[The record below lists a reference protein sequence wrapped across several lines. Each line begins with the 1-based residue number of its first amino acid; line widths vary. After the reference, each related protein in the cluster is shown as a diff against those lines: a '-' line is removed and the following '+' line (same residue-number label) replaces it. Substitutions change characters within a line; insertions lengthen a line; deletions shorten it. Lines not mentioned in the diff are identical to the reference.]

1 MVVFFVIIEK
11 KMIKEVE
18 NVKEMVEKL
27 FFAYK
32 RGEINKYSEASILH
46 AGYYIL
52 EYDKFLQK
60 KPKAFI
66 TLLEEMPLHVFA
78 YYLSQLCIMDD
89 EYIDDY
95 PTLLNKRE
103 SLRIHDLAIKV
114 KEWLKKENYVI
125 SAIPIGETA
134 VVVSVKKQQMKY
146 NNSHDFLLHMSH
158 NGVMVTE
165 LMSEFRE
172 EVRKKDG
179 NFEKHKELLRNSL
192 HTFQQLNKLRLFFI
206 S

>member
-1 MVVFFVIIEK
+1 
-11 KMIKEVE
+11 MIKEVE

-27 FFAYK
+27 FFTYK

-52 EYDKFLQK
+52 EYDQFLK
-60 KPKAFI
+60 RKPKAFI
-66 TLLEEMPLHVFA
+66 TLLEEMPLHAFA
-78 YYLSQLCIMDD
+78 YYLSQLYIMDD
-89 EYIDDY
+89 EYIDEF
-95 PTLLNKRE
+95 PTLVHKRE
-103 SLRIHDLAIKV
+103 SLHIHDLAIKV
-114 KEWLKKENYVI
+114 KEWLKKEDYVT

-158 NGVMVTE
+158 NGVSITE

-172 EVRKKDG
+172 DVRKKDR
-179 NFEKHKELLRNSL
+179 NFEKHKELLRDSL
-192 HTFQQLNKLRLFFI
+192 HIFQQQNKLRLFFI